1 MKEPIFDPIQA
12 VPGCCPP
19 VPESIMTANRYE
31 LSNIKMQIHGE
42 LPDDLQGHVFIVAPV
57 GSVNSGDA
65 PDADGT
71 SLLAGDGMIYRLDF
85 DRQGEVGLKTRLVKP
100 PCYYADKATR
110 PGSEYVKY
118 QFRNHGIS
126 RFSLSLGFRN
136 ELNTAFLPI
145 KFRDDANERLL
156 VTYDAGRPYEIDTET
171 LEVVTPIGANT
182 EWQSETSLKFP
193 FPPVL
198 STAHPVFDPEKSEM
212 FTVNYGKSVANILQ
226 TIPLIYD
233 LDELPEQIEELLKE
247 LARFIEAQ
255 DFVQDFL
262 KTFST
267 ISQNLLEFYM
277 RLLERTTNIEFKD
290 FVYLIR
296 WDGVNNLERWK
307 LVLPDRTPVKIKQTI
322 HQIGLTEDYLVLMDT
337 AFTTGVEQLLSNPIP
352 KSKATKRLIRD
363 LLTLRELAD
372 SVVYIVRRADLKAG
386 QRPACSQQEVE
397 VVARRVVIPLEA
409 AHFLLDYAN
418 PDGNITLHASHICA
432 WDVSE
437 WLREYDVSAYN
448 PKISVPSRLCGMQ
461 HDEMDISRMGR
472 YVIDGESG
480 QILES
485 KVISDAECTWG
496 VGLYAYR
503 SLLPDGKPP
512 KHLDNLYWISFGL
525 WKQLLTQFVFDLY
538 KDYKYRVVPRT
549 EMLRLAEAGIPASL
563 FRLNTSSK
571 ESLKIGDRYQ
581 FPAGYIV
588 SSPQFMPRRN
598 GEESSEDSSTDGYI
612 VCTVFTPD
620 GNEIWIFDAQNLE
633 DGPRCRLSHPSLKF
647 SLTIHTAWLEKIAPR
662 TATYNIPVR
671 QDYKNLVKQKS
682 QEIQDLFETE
692 VYPHFEPTPRSAC

>member
-1 MKEPIFDPIQA
+1 MKEPILDPIQA

-31 LSNIKMQIHGE
+31 LSDIKMQIRGE
-42 LPDDLQGHVFIVAPV
+42 LPDDLQGHIFIVAPV

-71 SLLAGDGMIYRLDF
+71 SLLGGDGMIYRLDF

-110 PGSEYVKY
+110 PGSQYAKY

-182 EWQSETSLKFP
+182 EWRSETSLKFP
-193 FPPVL
+193 LPPVL

-212 FTVNYGKSVANILQ
+212 FTVNYGKSVGNLLE
-226 TIPLIYD
+226 TIPFIYD
-233 LDELPEQIEELLKE
+233 LDELPEQVEELLKQ

-262 KTFST
+262 KAFST
-267 ISQNLLEFYM
+267 ISEEILEFYM

-296 WDGVNNLERWK
+296 WDGGNNLERWK
-307 LVLPDRTPVKIKQTI
+307 LVLPDKTPVKIKQTI
-322 HQIGLTEDYLVLMDT
+322 HQIGVTKDYVILMDT
-337 AFTTGVEQLLSNPIP
+337 AFTTGVEQLLNNPIP
-352 KSKATKRLIRD
+352 KSRATKRLIRD
-363 LLTLRELAD
+363 LLTHRELAD
-372 SVVYIVRRADLKAG
+372 SVVYIVRRADLKVG

-397 VVARRVVIPLEA
+397 VVARRIVIPLEA
-409 AHFLLDYAN
+409 AHFLVDYPN
-418 PDGNITLHASHICA
+418 PDGHITLHASHICA

-448 PKISVPSRLCGMQ
+448 PKISVPPRLCGMQ
-461 HDEMDISRMGR
+461 HNEMDISRMGR

-485 KVISDAECTWG
+485 KLISDAECTWG
-496 VGLYAYR
+496 VGLYAYCNTL
-503 SLLPDGKPP
+503 SEQPTKP
-512 KHLDNLYWISFGL
+512 LDNIYWISFGL

-538 KDYKYRVVPRT
+538 KDYKYRLVPRA

-563 FRLNTSSK
+563 FRLNTSAN

-588 SSPQFMPRRN
+588 SSPQFMPRRD
-598 GEESSEDSSTDGYI
+598 SKDSSTDGYI

-620 GNEIWIFDAQNLE
+620 GSEIWIFDAQNLTH
-633 DGPRCRLSHPSLKF
+633 GPRCRLSHPSLKF
-647 SLTIHTAWLEKIAPR
+647 SLTIHTAWLQQIAPR
-662 TATYNIPVR
+662 TAKYNIPVR
-671 QDYKNLVKQKS
+671 QDYKDLVKQQS
-682 QEIQDLFETE
+682 PEIQELFETE
-692 VYPHFEPTPRSAC
+692 VYPHFEPVSRSPC